1 LSAGDAI
8 LVFLDRH
15 NEVQG
20 WLQLRDAGVAARGT
34 ALEGLPPLVDEETR
48 KPVRQVAV
56 VPGEAVSLHWLEVP
70 GGLAPAQAVAAAR
83 LIAAEVSVQPLAD
96 MHVAV
101 GPEQEGHPLRA
112 VALAPAISMAGWI
125 GRLQPH
131 GIDPDLVI
139 PETLLLPPADEGFVR
154 YHLGDVPLY
163 RGASD
168 AFSIEPELA
177 ELVVRDAPV
186 ATIDDAAFEA
196 GLARAIADPPVNLRQ
211 GAFAK
216 RRRWKIEW
224 KLVRR
229 LALLSLAILL
239 VTLAIQIAAIMRY
252 TLAADALEIEANR
265 IAAAALPSGSR
276 SANAAARLEQRVDEL
291 RGSGVGYSGIAS
303 TVFSAVQGTPN
314 AALTAVNFDRDG
326 SLRVTAEADSPATI
340 SALQQRIAASGL
352 SVEVGPMRTQAGR
365 PAAEMVVR
373 AR

>member
-1 LSAGDAI
+1 MSVSDAI
-8 LVFLDRH
+8 LAFLDRH

-20 WLQLRDAGVAARGT
+20 WLQLRDGGVVARGA

-48 KPVRQVAV
+48 KPVRLVAV

-70 GGLAPAQAVAAAR
+70 GGLAPAQAAAAAR

-101 GPEQEGHPLRA
+101 GPEQEGNLLRA
-112 VALAPAISMAGWI
+112 VALVPAITMAGWI
-125 GRLQPH
+125 ARLQPH

-168 AFSIEPELA
+168 AFSVEPELA

-186 ATIDDAAFEA
+186 ATIDDRAFEE
-196 GLARAIADPPVNLRQ
+196 GLARAVAEVPVNLRQ

-216 RRRWKIEW
+216 RRRWRIEW

-265 IAAAALPSGSR
+265 IAAAALPGSR
-276 SANAAARLEQRVDEL
+276 GANAAARLEQRIVEL
-291 RGSGVGYSGIAS
+291 KGSGVGYSGIAS

-326 SLRVTAEADSPATI
+326 SLRVTAEGDSSATI
-340 SALQQRIAASGL
+340 SALQQRIGTSGL
-352 SVEVGPMRTQAGR
+352 SVEVGSMRTGAGR
-365 PAAEMVVR
+365 PSAEMVVR